1 MNVKLELNSKY
12 FYPKIQ
18 IVQAKYEVPL
28 LTEEQRKEFLGQQA
42 EYRAIGIVIAVLAL
56 LAAFFTHLVAE
67 KMALL
72 YLIQVQFM
80 MFLLDDLGRG
90 LKASLMQG
98 LSISDFNW
106 ANLVPPAA
114 PLQQTTGN
122 FYLYTVDSTYLRGGS
137 IPMILTF
144 VAIIGVSIFMVANR
158 LCSFTTYYNK
168 PLSHKIFFVFD
179 KACTFLLA
187 GTRLMTLFYFCCTLR
202 FLVLGNGNN
211 GVTATIVIG
220 AVFLVA
226 YYCLTMLALV
236 PSFFKRIDF
245 LASQPP
251 YHQRVVGVDFLM
263 LHFAFALLL
272 AF

>member
-1 MNVKLELNSKY
+1 M
-12 FYPKIQ
+12 
-18 IVQAKYEVPL
+18 
-28 LTEEQRKEFLGQQA
+28 GQQA
-42 EYRAIGIVIAVLAL
+42 EYRVIGIVIAVLAL
-56 LAAFFTHLVAE
+56 MAAFFTHLVAE
-67 KMALL
+67 KMVLL

-98 LSISDFNW
+98 LSVSDFNW

-158 LCSFTTYYNK
+158 LRHPYTTFYNK
-168 PLSHKIFFVFD
+168 PISHKILFVLD
-179 KACTFLLA
+179 KAFTFLLA
-187 GTRLMTLFYFCCTLR
+187 GTRLVTMFYFGCTLR

-220 AVFLVA
+220 SLFLLA
-226 YYCLTMLALV
+226 YYCLTVLALV
-236 PSFFKRIDF
+236 PNFFRIAF
-245 LASQPP
+245 FANQPP
-251 YHQRVVGVDFLM
+251 YHQRIVGVDFLM
-263 LHFAFALLL
+263 LHFTFALLL
-272 AF
+272 SF